1 MKLMKYGLPL
11 TILIFIVGCTTTK
24 RGISST
30 ESNACSVEQVKR
42 VQQSCAYLV
51 PESSCERELKIVE
64 SSLEMPPQ
72 EVRRYNFS
80 YLESQPSNYI
90 AKYIFFFTALTGS
103 QMMNN
108 TREDVLPA
116 AHLDYIKATVKCG
129 LEMTDL
135 SKRRE

>member
-1 MKLMKYGLPL
+1 MNQIKNVLLLTLM
-11 TILIFIVGCTTTK
+11 IFAVSCTTTK

-30 ESNACSVEQVKR
+30 GSNDCSVEQVKR

-51 PESSCERELKIVE
+51 PESSCERELKVVE
-64 SSLEMPPQ
+64 SSLDMPPQ

-90 AKYIFFFTALTGS
+90 SKYIYFFTTLTGS

-108 TREDVLPA
+108 TRDDVLPA
-116 AHLDYIKATVKCG
+116 AQLDHIKATVKCG